1 MRLSEV
7 KRTAQGH
14 TAVTEK
20 LPIVTTELPGCPEWY
35 VIVFFFQAESLV
47 G

>member
-7 KRTAQGH
+7 KRTAQGQ

-20 LPIVTTELPGCPEWY
+20 LHIVTTEFPGCPEWY
-35 VIVFFFQAESLV
+35 VIFFFQAESL
-47 G
+47 GG